1 MSAAAASRRSP
12 AAAGGTAR
20 RQASGPFA
28 ADVMSLFQQHN
39 AQLTNVFKFYA
50 GNGNSVLTWQAV
62 LALGQD
68 FDIIPTFMTRKEMK
82 AVYSGVAGA
91 KVGVDFGGFVE
102 AMGNCVLEALSKP
115 AFAHLYP
122 TDAAKVT
129 VLLETW
135 GLADAQKLRNV
146 RR

>member
-1 MSAAAASRRSP
+1 MKLPEGLSNHPLRMQDNIKGQHTHGVPVWRLTQEGLKLCLQVMFSP
-12 AAAGGTAR
+12 
-20 RQASGPFA
+20 
-28 ADVMSLFQQHN
+28 L
-39 AQLTNVFKFYA
+39 
-50 GNGNSVLTWQAV
+50 
-62 LALGQD
+62 
-68 FDIIPTFMTRKEMK
+68 TRKEMK